1 MSAYVVGLV
10 EISNPDQYKE
20 YMKHTPR
27 LINQFG
33 GRFIARGGTMDP
45 LEGEPLPR
53 MVIIEFPSLERA
65 RAFYDS
71 PEYRRARQLRLGAG
85 HVRLTAIDGYPA
97 AQWDE
102 AVRESSRH
110 SV

>member
-10 EISNPDQYKE
+10 EISNLEQYRE

-27 LINQFG
+27 LIHQFG
-33 GRFIARGGTMDP
+33 GRFLARGGEMVA
-45 LEGEPLPR
+45 LEGDALPR
-53 MVIIEFPSLERA
+53 MVLIEFPSLEQA

-71 PEYRRARQLRLGAG
+71 PEYVRARTLREGAG
-85 HVRLTAIDGYPA
+85 RLRLTAIQGYSVDD
-97 AQWDE
+97 WNE

-110 SV
+110 SI

>member
-1 MSAYVVGLV
+1 MSAYVIGLV
-10 EISNPDQYKE
+10 EITDPQQYRE

-27 LINQFG
+27 LIHQFG
-33 GRFIARGGTMDP
+33 GRFLARGGETVA

-53 MVIIEFPSLERA
+53 MVLIEFPSLEQA

-71 PEYRRARQLRLGAG
+71 AEYVRARKLRQGAGQLRLM
-85 HVRLTAIDGYPA
+85 AIQGYSIDD
-97 AQWDE
+97 WNE

-110 SV
+110 SI

>member
-1 MSAYVVGLV
+1 MSAYVIGLV
-10 EISNPDQYKE
+10 EISDLQQYRE

-27 LINQFG
+27 LIHQFG
-33 GRFIARGGTMDP
+33 GRFLARGGEVVTF
-45 LEGEPLPR
+45 EGEPLPR
-53 MVIIEFPSLERA
+53 MVLIEFPSLDQA

-71 PEYRRARQLRLGAG
+71 PEYVRARQLRQGAG
-85 HVRLTAIDGYPA
+85 HLRLTAIQGYSPEE
-97 AQWDE
+97 WDE

>member
-1 MSAYVVGLV
+1 MSAYVIGLV
-10 EISNPDQYKE
+10 EITNPEQYRE

-33 GRFIARGGTMDP
+33 GRFVARGGEVVT

-53 MVIIEFPSLERA
+53 MVLIEFPSLDQA

-71 PEYRRARQLRLGAG
+71 PEYVRARQLRQGAG
-85 HVRLTAIDGYPA
+85 HLRLTAIQGYST
-97 AQWDE
+97 DE
-102 AVRESSRH
+102 WNEVLRESSQH
-110 SV
+110 SI